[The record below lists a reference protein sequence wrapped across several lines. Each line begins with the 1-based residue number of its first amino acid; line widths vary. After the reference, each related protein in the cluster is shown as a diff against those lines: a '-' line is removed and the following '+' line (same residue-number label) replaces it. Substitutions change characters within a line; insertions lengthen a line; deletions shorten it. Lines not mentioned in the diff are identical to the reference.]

1 MSVNFKIYLFLIGFL
16 LLIDSE
22 FFVVILNQEWII
34 FIDLIIY
41 LMASISQPINLSLSF
56 LIV

>member
-16 LLIDSE
+16 LVIDSE